1 MTRPHSRVLAITF
14 VIVICILC
22 STYIYNNH
30 KRSVNIVKRKGFSSE
45 LQYFD
50 IRASSPNST
59 CRHTKQS
66 PILVVDE
73 LGYLCNYFNLLT
85 NSCCPFQ
92 NLTQRF
98 FCHSCK
104 SNHCCSIYEHCVSCC
119 LNPINKSL
127 WDKVQ
132 NLSANNKRHLQLA
145 TDAFE
150 FCVAVCRTSSLTVLH
165 ENRIF
170 IDFINMLSL
179 DHCKNLA
186 YYLLTTNYAPYQNEK
201 LKHLFDNIN
210 NDKSRKTQ
218 RKPLLKAPTT
228 ANTTNSVT
236 VNISSYGDNSLP
248 VLSKNIQQK
257 KHYNFLI
264 KMLKRD
270 SLLPESLWNNVYN
283 QLCDNFVYELNSLHR
298 GFHQLT
304 STSTFVNYVIQYL
317 GRSFSM
323 KHNIIQLTDIG
334 LSESFKHNNIDNT
347 SVDGKTKE
355 QILSHLTEALANT
368 LLKYP
373 IHLAYKRSPSG
384 LETGISYVSTFR
396 KQCKEVLE
404 YCLSHFEAN
413 YLVYTMRKDKIYNL
427 SNISTNDND
436 NDDDNISSSSYTNSM
451 DNTHYNNYS
460 IAELVRNYDGLQE
473 HIASTRTNDSIAN

>member
-1 MTRPHSRVLAITF
+1 MWHPGDLRGRPFISLQFLKILGPRHRTPLAA
-14 VIVICILC
+14 VQNKV
-22 STYIYNNH
+22 
-30 KRSVNIVKRKGFSSE
+30 
-45 LQYFD
+45 
-50 IRASSPNST
+50 P
-59 CRHTKQS
+59 
-66 PILVVDE
+66 
-73 LGYLCNYFNLLT
+73 YLF
-85 NSCCPFQ
+85 CCPFQ
-92 NLTQRF
+92 NVTQRF
-98 FCHSCK
+98 FCNSCK

-132 NLSANNKRHLQLA
+132 NLDANYKRHLQLA

-150 FCVAVCRTSSLTVLH
+150 FCIAVCRTSSLTVFH
-165 ENRIF
+165 ENRYRNLEELYCFGIF

-201 LKHLFDNIN
+201 SKHLFDNIN
-210 NDKSRKTQ
+210 NGKSSKTR
-218 RKPLLKAPTT
+218 RKPLSKHPTT

-248 VLSKNIQQK
+248 VLSKHTEQK

-283 QLCDNFVYELNSLHR
+283 QLCDNFVHELNSSHR
-298 GFHQLT
+298 NFHQFT
-304 STSTFVNYVIQYL
+304 STGAFFNYIIQYL
-317 GRSFSM
+317 GRSFSL

-334 LSESFKHNNIDNT
+334 LSEPFKHNNIEST
-347 SVDGKTKE
+347 SIDVKTKE
-355 QILSHLTEALANT
+355 RILSHLTDALANT

-373 IHLAYKRSPSG
+373 IHLTYKRSPSG
-384 LETGISYVSTFR
+384 LETGKSYVSTFR

-404 YCLSHFEAN
+404 YCLSQFEAN
-413 YLVYTMRKDKIYNL
+413 YLVFTMRRDKIHNL

-436 NDDDNISSSSYTNSM
+436 DDDISSSSYTHSI
-451 DNTHYNNYS
+451 DATHNNNHS
-460 IAELVRNYDGLQE
+460 IVESVRNYDEFQVHE
-473 HIASTRTNDSIAN
+473 ITNDK

>member
-1 MTRPHSRVLAITF
+1 
-14 VIVICILC
+14 
-22 STYIYNNH
+22 
-30 KRSVNIVKRKGFSSE
+30 
-45 LQYFD
+45 
-50 IRASSPNST
+50 
-59 CRHTKQS
+59 
-66 PILVVDE
+66 
-73 LGYLCNYFNLLT
+73 
-85 NSCCPFQ
+85 
-92 NLTQRF
+92 
-98 FCHSCK
+98 
-104 SNHCCSIYEHCVSCC
+104 
-119 LNPINKSL
+119 
-127 WDKVQ
+127 
-132 NLSANNKRHLQLA
+132 
-145 TDAFE
+145 
-150 FCVAVCRTSSLTVLH
+150 
-165 ENRIF
+165 
-170 IDFINMLSL
+170 MLSL

-347 SVDGKTKE
+347 SVSNKLHLVCIKE
-355 QILSHLTEALANT
+355 NLISFFIDCIALNDHKLFVVYFHLLVIFLSFLFML
-368 LLKYP
+368 
-373 IHLAYKRSPSG
+373 
-384 LETGISYVSTFR
+384 
-396 KQCKEVLE
+396 
-404 YCLSHFEAN
+404 CL
-413 YLVYTMRKDKIYNL
+413 
-427 SNISTNDND
+427 
-436 NDDDNISSSSYTNSM
+436 
-451 DNTHYNNYS
+451 
-460 IAELVRNYDGLQE
+460 
-473 HIASTRTNDSIAN
+473 

>member
-1 MTRPHSRVLAITF
+1 MF
-14 VIVICILC
+14 
-22 STYIYNNH
+22 NH
-30 KRSVNIVKRKGFSSE
+30 KRSVNIVRRRGFSSE

-104 SNHCCSIYEHCVSCC
+104 SNYCCSIYEHCVSCC

-132 NLSANNKRHLQLA
+132 NLSANYKRHLQLA

-150 FCVAVCRTSSLTVLH
+150 FCIAVCRTSSLSVLH
-165 ENRIF
+165 ENRYRNSEELYCF
-170 IDFINMLSL
+170 GLKINFYRF
-179 DHCKNLA
+179 HQ
-186 YYLLTTNYAPYQNEK
+186 YLQ
-201 LKHLFDNIN
+201 HLFGHIN
-210 NDKSRKTQ
+210 DDKSNKTR
-218 RKPLLKAPTT
+218 RKPLSKAPTT

-236 VNISSYGDNSLP
+236 VNISYGDNSLP
-248 VLSKNIQQK
+248 VLSRNTQQK
-257 KHYNFLI
+257 KQYNFLI

-283 QLCDNFVYELNSLHR
+283 QLCDNFVRELNSLHR
-298 GFHQLT
+298 NFHQLT
-304 STSTFVNYVIQYL
+304 STSAFVNYVIQYL

-347 SVDGKTKE
+347 SIDVKTKE

-384 LETGISYVSTFR
+384 LETVKSYVSTFR

-413 YLVYTMRKDKIYNL
+413 YLVSDK
-427 SNISTNDND
+427 
-436 NDDDNISSSSYTNSM
+436 
-451 DNTHYNNYS
+451 
-460 IAELVRNYDGLQE
+460 
-473 HIASTRTNDSIAN
+473 